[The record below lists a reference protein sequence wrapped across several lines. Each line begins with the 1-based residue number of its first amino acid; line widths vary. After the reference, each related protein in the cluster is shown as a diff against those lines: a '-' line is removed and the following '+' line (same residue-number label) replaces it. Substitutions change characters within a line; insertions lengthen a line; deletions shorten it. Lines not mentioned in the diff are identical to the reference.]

1 MDTLPD
7 SPTSAATNA
16 VKGEVLD
23 LSRVTLTEL
32 RVLDGSQ
39 MDHALAS
46 VIVQTDRIPVS
57 EDGGGGGGE
66 RLD

>member
-1 MDTLPD
+1 MDARTD
-7 SPTSAATNA
+7 MTT

-32 RVLDGSQ
+32 RVLDSPQ
-39 MDHALAS
+39 MDRALAS
-46 VIVQTDRIPVS
+46 VIAQTDRIPASVGS
-57 EDGGGGGGE
+57 GGSSA

>member
-1 MDTLPD
+1 MDTRTDP
-7 SPTSAATNA
+7 PTGMATNA

-32 RVLDGSQ
+32 RVLDGPQ
-39 MDHALAS
+39 MDRALAS
-46 VIVQTDRIPVS
+46 VMVQTDRIPVS